1 MKLWIWSREKALQQL
16 PEVMKSAS
24 HLCPEILKKHPPK
37 LPTENCESPN
47 QTKKK
52 NRCQKIH
59 LPMVP
64 VTFLKKTENFEEHI
78 IAIRKDALHK
88 SLKSR
93 FFSATTHKI
102 LGHLKISVAPQPTKK
117 EAHFLP
123 SFPSRL
129 HLHCRV
135 AASYNEVVTV
145 MPNPRTSSLPQC
157 SMAILARWKPCN
169 FLLSTVLLAR
179 FLAPFFF
186 GVFWRLS
193 VCFCWLVGWFVGCL
207 VNVRP

>member
-1 MKLWIWSREKALQQL
+1 
-16 PEVMKSAS
+16 
-24 HLCPEILKKHPPK
+24 
-37 LPTENCESPN
+37 
-47 QTKKK
+47 
-52 NRCQKIH
+52 
-59 LPMVP
+59 MVP

-145 MPNPRTSSLPQC
+145 MPNPRTSSPPQC

-169 FLLSTVLLAR
+169 FLLSTVLLAH

-186 GVFWRLS
+186 WRVLAFKCVFL
-193 VCFCWLVGWFVGCL
+193 LVGWLVRWLLGKRPSLGEVGGFHGPTTNQQFPHL
-207 VNVRP
+207 DALFTHRPKAQDVHTCQGFFNAAGLQKGLSSTR